1 MYTFL
6 SEYQLLR
13 SIKPRVG
20 SWKSAHVHSTQPQ
33 DVEVYLLLCIA
44 KLTPLSIVI
53 SIVPRRSETH
63 FFVCIL
69 LLCGFS
75 HDLHLRG
82 VILIMRYSQFVLT
95 ILPQTEF
102 AVIFLPTTLVPIIQ
116 KLSVRTR
123 WDDVGNGHSVAC
135 GVGYCWLSHASDS
148 HISRVARPVR
158 RATPEMN
165 PYCPSVDGFSLRIL
179 NFRIHPS

>member
-6 SEYQLLR
+6 SEVWGLSIQELGVGRAHMFTQHSHKMSKSTYYYASQNWRHCQL
-13 SIKPRVG
+13 S
-20 SWKSAHVHSTQPQ
+20 S
-33 DVEVYLLLCIA
+33 
-44 KLTPLSIVI
+44 PLSRGGPKRTSSYSSSLRVL
-53 SIVPRRSETH
+53 SRFTFARRHSYNAIQL
-63 FFVCIL
+63 VC
-69 LLCGFS
+69 F
-75 HDLHLRG
+75 D
-82 VILIMRYSQFVLT
+82 YSSA
-95 ILPQTEF
+95 TEF
-102 AVIFLPTTLVPIIQ
+102 AVIFLPTLVPIIQ